1 MNLAPQA
8 PTPLE
13 YFAMLVRPG
22 QDEAQFPLLEAAAC
36 LAQDDYPNLD
46 VQEVLVEVDEL
57 ALRLRQR
64 LAADASA
71 MHRLRMLNH
80 FFFENLH
87 FAGNFNDYHDP
98 DNSYLHRVLSRR
110 LGIPVSLAVLWLEL
124 ARAIG
129 LDAQGVC
136 FPGHFLVRVNLPQ
149 AGGQTQMV
157 VVDPFSGESL
167 SRDELQARL
176 DVWHAGLHV
185 PQEGSDEAETPLL
198 AHYLQAATPRDILV
212 RMLKNLEE
220 IHRNQGHAARL
231 AAVHMRLAVLLSE
244 REISP

>member
-1 MNLAPQA
+1 MNLALQA

-22 QDEAQFPLLEAAAC
+22 QDDAQFPLLEAAAS
-36 LAQDDYPNLD
+36 LAQDDYPELD
-46 VQEVLVEVDEL
+46 VQQVLVEVDGL
-57 ALRLRQR
+57 ALRLGQR

-98 DNSYLHRVLSRR
+98 DNSYLHRVLARR

-124 ARAIG
+124 ARSIG
-129 LDAQGVC
+129 LDAQGVG

-149 AGGQTQMV
+149 AGGQTQV
-157 VVDPFSGESL
+157 VIVDPFSGESL
-167 SRDELQARL
+167 SREELQTRL
-176 DVWHAGLHV
+176 DAWHAGSV
-185 PQEGSDEAETPLL
+185 MPGGGPDAEPPQL
-198 AHYLQAATPRDILV
+198 AHYLQAAAPRDILV

-220 IHRNQGHAARL
+220 IHRSQGQAARL
-231 AAVHMRLAVLLSE
+231 AAVRTRLAVLLSE